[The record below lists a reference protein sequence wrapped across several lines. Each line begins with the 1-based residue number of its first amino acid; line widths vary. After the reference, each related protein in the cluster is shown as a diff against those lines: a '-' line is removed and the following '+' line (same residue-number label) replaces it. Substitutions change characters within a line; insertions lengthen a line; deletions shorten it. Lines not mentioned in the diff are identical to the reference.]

1 MHLCLDNPAVSARC
15 DPLCF
20 RVEGWTTPPSA
31 EAGEGSIEAW
41 LEDVCVGTTRQRF
54 VRADVNAA
62 QGWDSGARAGFS
74 LVAHAAMGPF
84 GRQTTLRVVVRQ
96 GTEIVASIERK
107 IVLLETDY
115 RNSDYG
121 ILLRQDFPPVHH
133 RESIYTSGPSQATGS
148 EEVVQLIA
156 RSLGSPPA
164 TVLDIG
170 CGLGWYGGQLGAL
183 GYGWHGAEM
192 KAADCASM
200 SASGLPHTRVDGTV
214 LPFSDGAFQNA
225 MAIEVLEHIETLPAF
240 MQEVKRVAPA
250 RLFVSVPN
258 AELLPYLRPYL
269 AVPWHMLEADHKN
282 FFTRWSLAAMLRD
295 FYANVEV
302 GLHTE
307 HPLKTPEDTRLY
319 YNLFA
324 IAWD

>member
-1 MHLCLDNPAVSARC
+1 
-15 DPLCF
+15 
-20 RVEGWTTPPSA
+20 
-31 EAGEGSIEAW
+31 
-41 LEDVCVGTTRQRF
+41 VGITRQRF

-62 QGWDSGARAGFS
+62 HGWASAACAGFS
-74 LVAHAAMGPF
+74 LVAHAASGPF
-84 GRQTTLRVVVRQ
+84 GRETTLRVLVRHGAEVV
-96 GTEIVASIERK
+96 TSIERSV
-107 IVLLETDY
+107 VLAATDY

-148 EEVVQLIA
+148 EEVVQMIA
-156 RSLGSPPA
+156 RSLGPPSA

-170 CGLGWYGGQLGAL
+170 CGLGWYGGKLGAL
-183 GYGWHGAEM
+183 GYRWHGAEM

-200 SASGLPHTRVDGTV
+200 AANGLPHTRVDGKV
-214 LPFSDGAFQNA
+214 LPFPDGAFQNA

-240 MQEVKRVAPA
+240 MQELKRVAPS

-258 AELLPYLRPYL
+258 AELLPYLRSYL

-282 FFTRWSLAAMLRD
+282 FFTRWSLAAMLRT

-307 HPLKTPEDTRLY
+307 HPLKTPEGTPLY

-324 IAWD
+324 VAWD

>member
-1 MHLCLDNPAVSARC
+1 MQADTGQ
-15 DPLCF
+15 D
-20 RVEGWTTPPSA
+20 
-31 EAGEGSIEAW
+31 SIEVW
-41 LEDVCVGTTRQRF
+41 LGEVCVGVTRQRF
-54 VRADVNAA
+54 VRSDVNAA
-62 QGWDSGARAGFS
+62 HGWASAARTGFS
-74 LVAHAAMGPF
+74 LVAHAARGPF
-84 GRQTTLRVVVRQ
+84 GTEETLRVVVRQ
-96 GTEIVASIERK
+96 GSETAASIERTV
-107 IVLLETDY
+107 ILAATDY

-156 RSLGSPPA
+156 RSLGPQPA
-164 TVLDIG
+164 SVLDIG
-170 CGLGWYGGQLGAL
+170 CGLGWYGRKLGAL
-183 GYGWHGAEM
+183 GYRWHGAEM
-192 KAADCASM
+192 KAADCAAM
-200 SASGLPHTRVDGTV
+200 AANGLPHTRVDGKG
-214 LPFSDGAFQNA
+214 LPFSDNAFQNA
-225 MAIEVLEHIETLPAF
+225 MVIEVLEHIEALPAF
-240 MQEVKRVAPA
+240 MKEVKRVAPS

-307 HPLKTPEDTRLY
+307 HPLKTPEGTPLY

-324 IAWD
+324 VAWG